1 MMRLA
6 LAMCALWVFTQA
18 IDAIAAEADSP
29 IGLWEAF
36 DAHSGK
42 ATGRMRIYQ
51 DGNLLFG
58 RNVALFPS
66 DRAGVR
72 CARCKD
78 ERGDQP
84 LIGLVIMRNMRL
96 DHGVYSGGDIL
107 DPSTGRVYS
116 CEFRLSD
123 GGQKMLLRGFLGVS
137 FLGGTQ
143 VWRRLADADGLVP

>member
-1 MMRLA
+1 L
-6 LAMCALWVFTQA
+6 VFAQA
-18 IDAIAAEADSP
+18 IETWAAEADSP

-42 ATGRMRIYQ
+42 ATGRMRIYRE
-51 DGNLLFG
+51 GTLFFG
-58 RNVALFPS
+58 RNVALSPS
-66 DRAGVR
+66 DRVGER

-78 ERGDQP
+78 ERRDEP
-84 LIGLVIMRNMRL
+84 MIGLVIMRNMRL
-96 DHGVYSGGDIL
+96 DRDVYSGGDIL

-116 CEFRLSD
+116 CEFRLTD

-143 VWRRLADADGLVP
+143 VWRRLVEPAPDASTLEVPVGH